1 MRKSIKIMAGLRIIA
16 AFIAVLLFSCLTTKN
31 IMRMEASEEYNIEV
45 NALLQR
51 AQKAEAA
58 HYKWSSNLSNALY
71 AGKEFTGSTDP
82 TGCVLGQ
89 WLYGEAGTDD
99 ETILGLRS
107 QLEPLHKEL
116 HESAIYVL
124 ELMQT
129 DPEQAQAYYQE
140 TITSNLGVLV
150 GLLEEVVERGV
161 TLNEISQ
168 ENMHNTVMTMHYVTI
183 AGLSLTIICLL
194 SLVIYIMGRV
204 VKPILTITNRT
215 KPLQDGNLKLEL
227 TYNAKD
233 EIGDLSRTLRNSIE
247 QISQYIEDINHM
259 MSELSRGNFN
269 VRTSVPFIGDFSS
282 IATSIESFT
291 DSLSA
296 AMGNINNVEQK
307 VFGHARTLSDGS
319 QMLAQGATEQ
329 ASAVEELS
337 STLDELAR
345 SAKQNIQKASEM
357 RDNAHLT
364 GKQVNLSSQQM
375 DQLISAMDNISS
387 TSQQIEKII
396 STIENI
402 ASQTNILALNAAVE
416 ASRAGEAGK
425 GFAVVS
431 EEVRSLAAKSAEAS
445 AETADLIENSIT
457 KVQSGSQ
464 ILDDAAK
471 AMEAITTVVQESEE
485 IIKGIAESSNY
496 QATAVGQIEQAITQV
511 SQVVQNN
518 SAASEECA
526 SASEELSNQASRMR
540 ELLSIYNLGSGSA
553 GAGVSSYQSSYSSPS
568 VSSANEQVISL
579 GDDFGKY

>member
-1 MRKSIKIMAGLRIIA
+1 MRRSIKIMVGLRIVA
-16 AFIAVLLFSCLTTKN
+16 AFLAVMLFSCLTTRN
-31 IMRMEASEEYNIEV
+31 IMRMEASEEYNIQV

-99 ETILGLRS
+99 ETILNLRS

-116 HESAIYVL
+116 HESATYVL

-140 TITSNLGVLV
+140 TINSNLGVLV

-161 TLNEISQ
+161 ILNEIS
-168 ENMHNTVMTMHYVTI
+168 EEHMHNTVMTMHYVTI
-183 AGLSLTIICLL
+183 GGLTLTIISLL
-194 SLVIYIMGRV
+194 SLVIYIMRRV
-204 VKPILTITNRT
+204 VKPILTITSRT

-247 QISQYIEDINHM
+247 QISKYIEDINYM
-259 MSELSRGNFN
+259 MGELSRGNFN

-375 DQLISAMDNISS
+375 DQLISAMDNISA

-425 GFAVVS
+425 GFAVVAV
-431 EEVRSLAAKSAEAS
+431 EVRNLAAQSDQAAKAS
-445 AETADLIENSIT
+445 KELIENSVLATERGSKIVKEVSESLRKTLDLVLKSNSAIDDIT
-457 KVQSGSQ
+457 DAVEEEATSIEQVAEGIGQ
-464 ILDDAAK
+464 IAS
-471 AMEAITTVVQESEE
+471 VVQTNSANSEE
-485 IIKGIAESSNY
+485 
-496 QATAVGQIEQAITQV
+496 
-511 SQVVQNN
+511 
-518 SAASEECA
+518 SAAV
-526 SASEELSNQASRMR
+526 SAELF
-540 ELLSIYNLGSGSA
+540 
-553 GAGVSSYQSSYSSPS
+553 
-568 VSSANEQVISL
+568 EQVNRMQDQTSKFRL
-579 GDDFGKY
+579 KQR

>member
-161 TLNEISQ
+161 TLNEISE

-425 GFAVVS
+425 GFAVVAV
-431 EEVRSLAAKSAEAS
+431 EVRNLAAQSDQAAKAS
-445 AETADLIENSIT
+445 KELIENSVQATERGSKIVKEVSESLRKTLDLVMKSNSAIDEIT
-457 KVQSGSQ
+457 DAVEEEATSIEQVAEGIGQ
-464 ILDDAAK
+464 IAS
-471 AMEAITTVVQESEE
+471 VVQTNSANSEE
-485 IIKGIAESSNY
+485 
-496 QATAVGQIEQAITQV
+496 
-511 SQVVQNN
+511 
-518 SAASEECA
+518 SAAV
-526 SASEELSNQASRMR
+526 SAELF
-540 ELLSIYNLGSGSA
+540 
-553 GAGVSSYQSSYSSPS
+553 
-568 VSSANEQVISL
+568 EQVNRMQDQTSKFQL
-579 GDDFGKY
+579 KQK